1 MLNCSFFHFTLG
13 AMKRSTIRLIIF
25 FAAFTLIGI
34 ISFQLFWVQK
44 AYNLQEKQ
52 FNERVHVAL
61 SNVVRE
67 VQRLNEDSSDIF
79 EPVKQITSNYYLAS
93 TNDTLHPFL
102 LESLLK
108 NEFIESN
115 LKTPFEFVVYDC
127 FTDSIIFGNTV
138 NLEAEAKSLVYRTS
152 NNDRWNKTSHYFGVY
167 FPKKDLY
174 LIDNLGI
181 WLVSTIFLIL
191 VVIFFSYTIWIILK
205 QKKLSEVR
213 TDFINN
219 MTHELK
225 TPISTIMLS
234 TEVLSNPNI
243 TKDPERLANYAKVI
257 REESERLKTQVDKV
271 LQMASLDES
280 RLDLDIQKVDLHK
293 VIHKTVMGFEL
304 ILSSNE
310 GEIKTDLKAKNAV
323 IMGDEMH
330 LTNILF
336 NLVDNAIKYSKGKP
350 KIEISTE
357 NHKNGFYLRVKDRGI
372 GMSRE
377 EQKHVFEK
385 FYRVPKGDQHDVKG
399 FGIGLNYVLKMVK
412 KHHGKIQLKS
422 EPNRGSTF
430 RLFFPKAK

>member
-1 MLNCSFFHFTLG
+1 MQ
-13 AMKRSTIRLIIF
+13 RRTIRLIIF

-34 ISFQLFWVQK
+34 ISFQLFWVHK

-61 SNVVRE
+61 SSVVRE

-79 EPVKQITSNYYLAS
+79 EPVKQITSNYFLAS
-93 TNDTLHPFL
+93 TNDTLHPYL

-108 NEFIESN
+108 NEFTKSN
-115 LKTPFEFVVYDC
+115 LKTPFEYVVYDC

-138 NLEAEAKSLVYRTS
+138 DLEAKAKSLVYRTS

-174 LIDNLGI
+174 LIDNMGI

-191 VVIFFSYTIWIILK
+191 VVIFFSYTIWVILK

-213 TDFINN
+213 SDFINN
-219 MTHELK
+219 MTHELR

-243 TKDPERLANYAKVI
+243 TKDPERLSNYAKVI
-257 REESERLKTQVDKV
+257 REESERLKNQVDKV

-280 RLDLDIQKVDLHK
+280 RLELDIKKVDLHK
-293 VIHKTVMGFEL
+293 VIQKTVLGFEL
-304 ILSSNE
+304 ILNANE
-310 GEIKTDLKAKNAV
+310 GKIKTSLNAKQVV

-350 KIEISTE
+350 EIEISTQD
-357 NHKNGFYLRVKDRGI
+357 HKNGLYLRVKDQGI

-385 FYRVPKGDQHDVKG
+385 FYRVPKGDQHDVRG
-399 FGIGLNYVLKMVK
+399 FGIGLNYVLKMIK

-422 EPNRGSTF
+422 ESNRGSTF

>member
-1 MLNCSFFHFTLG
+1 MN
-13 AMKRSTIRLIIF
+13 RSTIRLIIF
-25 FAAFTLIGI
+25 FAAFTLVGI
-34 ISFQLFWVQK
+34 FGFQLFWFQK
-44 AYNLQEKQ
+44 AYNIQEKQ
-52 FNERVHVAL
+52 FNERIHVAL

-79 EPVKQITSNYYLAS
+79 EPVKQITSNYFLAS
-93 TNDTLHPFL
+93 TNDTLHPYL
-102 LESLLK
+102 LESLLS
-108 NEFIESN
+108 NEFTESN

-167 FPKKDLY
+167 FPKKELF
-174 LIDNLGI
+174 LIDNMGFWI
-181 WLVSTIFLIL
+181 VSTLFLIL
-191 VVIFFSYTIWIILK
+191 VVIFFSYTIWVILR

-243 TKDPERLANYAKVI
+243 TKDPERLSNYARVI

-271 LQMASLDES
+271 LQMASLDTSKVE
-280 RLDLDIQKVDLHK
+280 LEFKKVDLHQL
-293 VIHKTVMGFEL
+293 INKTVSGFKL
-304 ILSSNE
+304 ILSANE
-310 GEIKTDLKAKNAV
+310 GEISTNLKASKPIIN
-323 IMGDEMH
+323 GDEMH

-336 NLVDNAIKYSKGKP
+336 NLVDNAIKYSKDKP
-350 KIEISTE
+350 QIEISTE
-357 NHKNGFYLRVKDRGI
+357 NHKNGLYLRVKDNGI

-399 FGIGLNYVLKMVK
+399 FGIGLNYVLQMVK
-412 KHHGKIQLKS
+412 KHKGKIRLKS
-422 EPNRGSTF
+422 EPNSGSTF
-430 RLFFPKAK
+430 KIYFPKANQ